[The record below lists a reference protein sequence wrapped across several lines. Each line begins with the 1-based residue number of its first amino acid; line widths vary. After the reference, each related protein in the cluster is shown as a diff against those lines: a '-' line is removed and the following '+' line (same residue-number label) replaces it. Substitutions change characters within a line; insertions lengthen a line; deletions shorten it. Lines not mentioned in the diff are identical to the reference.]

1 LLLEPTIPIPTRC
14 EATSCERCGR
24 TAQSDEPDEAPKS
37 EERADRLDGKT
48 YGQDDIVAT
57 PDPVIP
63 DPAAVI
69 GRVPTETSLWRELAA
84 AARTLGLASSI
95 EGELIEIRDAIASI
109 EIESV
114 DLDAARRQSQP
125 RAARKSD

>member
-1 LLLEPTIPIPTRC
+1 VSG
-14 EATSCERCGR
+14 ADGR
-24 TAQSDEPDEAPKS
+24 RNRDEPDEAPKS

-69 GRVPTETSLWRELAA
+69 GRVPTETSLWRELA
-84 AARTLGLASSI
+84 RRPGRLGW
-95 EGELIEIRDAIASI
+95 
-109 EIESV
+109 
-114 DLDAARRQSQP
+114 RRRS
-125 RAARKSD
+125 RAN